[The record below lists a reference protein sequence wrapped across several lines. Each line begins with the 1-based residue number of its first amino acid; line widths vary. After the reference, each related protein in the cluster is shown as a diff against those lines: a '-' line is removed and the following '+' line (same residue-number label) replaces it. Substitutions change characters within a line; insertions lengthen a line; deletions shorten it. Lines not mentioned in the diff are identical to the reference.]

1 MTASRIAQLQ
11 ELLKSEPTDSF
22 LNYGLALEYAKENN
36 KHKAIEIIE
45 TILERDVNYLGAY
58 YQLGQLYEQT
68 QQFEKARLTY
78 TKGIEVA
85 RAQKNNKAVG
95 ELNTALDLL
104 DD

>member
-36 KHKAIEIIE
+36 QLKAIEIME
-45 TILERDVNYLGAY
+45 GILERDVNYLGAY
-58 YQLGQLYEQT
+58 YQLAQIYEQT
-68 QQFEKARLTY
+68 KQVEKARLTY
-78 TKGIEVA
+78 TKGIEIA
-85 RAQKNNKAVG
+85 RAQKNNKAAG
-95 ELNTALDLL
+95 ELRTALDLL